1 MESSLTVMIDDF
13 ARKHHTQIEALVHW
27 TRGRIDRRKIVNELK
42 RYVEEYGISINEAF
56 EALAMKWSDYRNIEK
71 NVERVLYQ
79 SPGLGSMEPSPKFAL
94 DALEADIFTALLT
107 SARPKTIAKYM
118 KELGYDESVVKAHV
132 PLFIK
137 KWKEIRSIEWASMM
151 IMKPLDIEGAG

>member
-56 EALAMKWSDYRNIEK
+56 EALAMKWSDYRNAK
-71 NVERVLYQ
+71 YQNPVLN
-79 SPGLGSMEPSPKFAL
+79 SIEPSPKFAL

-151 IMKPLDIEGAG
+151 IMKPLDIEEAG

>member
-1 MESSLTVMIDDF
+1 MIDDF
-13 ARKHHTQIEALVHW
+13 ARKHHTQIEVLVQW
-27 TRGRIDRRKIVNELK
+27 TRGHVDRRKITKELK
-42 RYVEEYGISINEAF
+42 RYVEEYGISANEAC
-56 EALAMKWSDYRNIEK
+56 EALAMKWSHFKDIEK
-71 NVERVLYQ
+71 KEEHVLYQ

-118 KELGYDESVVKAHV
+118 KELGYDESIVKAHV

-151 IMKPLDIEGAG
+151 IMKPLDIEEAG

>member
-1 MESSLTVMIDDF
+1 MIDDF
-13 ARKHHTQIEALVHW
+13 ARKYHTQIEALVHW

-79 SPGLGSMEPSPKFAL
+79 SPGSG
-94 DALEADIFTALLT
+94 
-107 SARPKTIAKYM
+107 
-118 KELGYDESVVKAHV
+118 
-132 PLFIK
+132 
-137 KWKEIRSIEWASMM
+137 
-151 IMKPLDIEGAG
+151 